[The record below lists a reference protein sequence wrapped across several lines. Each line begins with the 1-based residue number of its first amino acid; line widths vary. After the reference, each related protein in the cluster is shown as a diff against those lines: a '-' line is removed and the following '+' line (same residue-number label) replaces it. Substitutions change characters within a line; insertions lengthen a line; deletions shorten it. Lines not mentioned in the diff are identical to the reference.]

1 MISLPWRLRKLIQKS
16 NAILTNHYLSNSVK
30 SAFQAAKENNR
41 MRILN
46 TGILNDEQ
54 ILLKINQINKL
65 KKKKKSELY
74 PDFID
79 F

>member
-1 MISLPWRLRKLIQKS
+1 
-16 NAILTNHYLSNSVK
+16 
-30 SAFQAAKENNR
+30 

-54 ILLKINQINKL
+54 ILLKINEIN

>member
-1 MISLPWRLRKLIQKS
+1 
-16 NAILTNHYLSNSVK
+16 
-30 SAFQAAKENNR
+30 

-54 ILLKINQINKL
+54 ILLKINQINKF